1 MKKRSIFLLSIVILL
16 SVVLFTQYPY
26 LSKLYVSYTTGVKDS
41 DDLDIII
48 NTASE
53 YNLSAKEVSAAYNNL
68 SIIFN
73 SEMFSMGIQEKEVE
87 IINLASKGM
96 SEEQIRDYAKDKL
109 FTDGFPKEKLKSL
122 ANLGWSPIIIYVM
135 SDQQIEAIFDSISH
149 ANQPGGTE
157 SMLVYESLA
166 DNIFAQYKN
175 NTISYNDVFQRTPAD
190 FIFPEIIRWDKY
202 SFYQDEMGYF
212 AVIIPSE
219 DEKYIMTIS
228 VDDTTYKNIDGSITD
243 NPPFVRH
250 VSFYVNEK

>member
-1 MKKRSIFLLSIVILL
+1 
-16 SVVLFTQYPY
+16 
-26 LSKLYVSYTTGVKDS
+26 
-41 DDLDIII
+41 
-48 NTASE
+48 
-53 YNLSAKEVSAAYNNL
+53 
-68 SIIFN
+68 
-73 SEMFSMGIQEKEVE
+73 
-87 IINLASKGM
+87 
-96 SEEQIRDYAKDKL
+96 
-109 FTDGFPKEKLKSL
+109 
-122 ANLGWSPIIIYVM
+122 M

-149 ANQPGGTE
+149 ANRPGGTE

-175 NTISYNDVFQRTPAD
+175 NTISYSDVFQRTPAD